1 MSQAKPYAISVKQ
14 DVLDRIAQR
23 IRDYRW
29 DVLPDAGGW
38 RCGAGLDYTRQLCDY
53 WLNEFDW
60 RKQEQRLNRFP
71 QFMAN
76 IDGIDIHFYHVKGS
90 NPSAANNGRVILLT
104 HGWPGSVFEFL
115 NVIEPLA
122 FPEKVGGD
130 AADAFDVVVPAL
142 PGFGFSGRPA
152 SPIGPRAIAKLF
164 AKLMTDVLGYKS
176 FVAQGGDWGS
186 GVTAWLGFEHAS
198 VCRGIHLNMLMVQPA
213 LPPQTDEEKT
223 WLQNMMAIQ
232 VQEGAY
238 GQLQATKPQ
247 TLAFALMDSP
257 VGIAAWIAEKFGGWT
272 DVPRSADKTP
282 DLSRFSFDDLLTN
295 IMFYVAT
302 DSFATS
308 AWIYFAMMQLEGSRT
323 FPPGQRC
330 ETPTGFAAFPDPM
343 LIPPPRSRVEKGYN
357 LIHFTPMPQGGHFA
371 AFEQPELFVADVRA
385 FARKLDI

>member
-1 MSQAKPYAISVKQ
+1 
-14 DVLDRIAQR
+14 LDRISQR

-29 DVLPDAGGW
+29 DALPDAGGW
-38 RCGAGLDYTRQLCDY
+38 RCGIGLDYTRKLCDY

-71 QFMAN
+71 QFMATV
-76 IDGIDIHFYHVKGS
+76 DGVDIHFYHVRSS
-90 NPSAANNGRVILLT
+90 NPSAANNGRAILLT
-104 HGWPGSVFEFL
+104 HGWPGSVFEFH

-122 FPEKVGGD
+122 FPERFIGEGKVGGD
-130 AADAFDVVVPAL
+130 AADAFDVIVPAL

-357 LIHFTPMPQGGHFA
+357 LIHFTPMTQGG
-371 AFEQPELFVADVRA
+371 
-385 FARKLDI
+385 